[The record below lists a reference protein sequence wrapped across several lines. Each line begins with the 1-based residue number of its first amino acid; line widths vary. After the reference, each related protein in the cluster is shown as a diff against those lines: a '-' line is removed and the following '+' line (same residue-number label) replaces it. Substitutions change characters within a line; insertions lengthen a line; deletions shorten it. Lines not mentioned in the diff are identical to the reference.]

1 MSISNET
8 YAQVLARLLGGSSS
22 GIMEELTRGNLESF
36 IAAHQEQIKDILS
49 RMSEVERA
57 AILRELPN
65 LVNLL
70 DPRTPEQK
78 AAKEKKDG
86 ADPYTGKPLD
96 DVVYAAD
103 DVGIDNDTS
112 IYGGLRRGSSGFGR
126 ARPGEG
132 RFSSEPELEKIIAS
146 TQDKGTLKGVT
157 NLATALLGQAETGN
171 NGGAI
176 VRATMGYEGDP
187 WCGGFVR
194 YAFEK
199 AGVFGVYDQ
208 SDYRSALSYQRQA
221 EHYGAFKKSGYTPQ
235 PGDVVVFSR
244 GGNGKGHV
252 GIVVEVNGNE
262 VTYISGNDGDMVKA
276 RTFSLNSPP
285 SGLLGYSDTR
295 ALAKNRNITLAEN
308 LAPQQP
314 APNQLEEGSASRFAC
329 QEVDSGSCVAP
340 GSTPPKPTI
349 KAEQHDPAAFLRG

>member
-8 YAQVLARLLGGSSS
+8 YALALARLLGGSSS
-22 GIMEELTRGNLESF
+22 GIMEELARGNLEAF

-78 AAKEKKDG
+78 AAKEKKDRV
-86 ADPYTGKPLD
+86 DPYTGKPLEAVAD
-96 DVVYAAD
+96 TAD
-103 DVGIDNDTS
+103 DVGIEDDTA
-112 IYGGLRRGSSGFGR
+112 IYGGLRSGSSGFGR
-126 ARPGEG
+126 VRPGEG
-132 RFSSEPELEKIIAS
+132 RFSSEPELEKTIAN

-157 NLATALLGQAETGN
+157 NLATALLGQAETGS

-199 AGVFGVYDQ
+199 AGVLGVYDQ

-221 EHYGAFKKSGYTPQ
+221 EAYKAFREKGSGYTPK
-235 PGDVVVFSR
+235 PGDVVVFNR
-244 GGNGKGHV
+244 GGVGKGHV
-252 GIVVEVNGNE
+252 GIVAEVNGNE

-295 ALAKNRNITLAEN
+295 ALAAAKKIDLDKPVG
-308 LAPQQP
+308 APKP
-314 APNQLEEGSASRFAC
+314 EPELVASKRFAC
-329 QEVDSGSCVAP
+329 EAANPGECVTP
-340 GSTPPKPTI
+340 GSTPPKPAI
-349 KAEQHDPAAFLRG
+349 IAERHNPAAFIGG

>member
-8 YAQVLARLLGGSSS
+8 YAQALARLLGVSSS
-22 GIMEELTRGNLESF
+22 GIMEELTRGNLESV

-112 IYGGLRRGSSGFGR
+112 IYGGLRRGSFGFGR

-132 RFSSEPELEKIIAS
+132 RFSKEPELEKIIAS

-157 NLATALLGQAETGN
+157 NLATALLGQAEEGK

-208 SDYRSALSYQRQA
+208 SDYRSALSYRDVA
-221 EHYGAFKKSGYTPQ
+221 GTAFRERGSGYTPQ

-295 ALAKNRNITLAEN
+295 ALAATKKIDLDKPVD
-308 LAPQQP
+308 APKSEP
-314 APNQLEEGSASRFAC
+314 ELVASASRFAC
-329 QEVDSGSCVAP
+329 QEADPGACVAP
-340 GSTPPKPTI
+340 GSTPSKPPI
-349 KAEQHDPAAFLRG
+349 PATRHNQADFMGG